1 MPVANLETAVTRS
14 GPKTAQRG
22 SLLAAGD
29 AVPPISS
36 PALLSK
42 VLALPIHVASSAKR
56 FPNLLTRPS

>member
-14 GPKTAQRG
+14 GPKTARG

-42 VLALPIHVASSAKR
+42 VLALPIHVASFAKR